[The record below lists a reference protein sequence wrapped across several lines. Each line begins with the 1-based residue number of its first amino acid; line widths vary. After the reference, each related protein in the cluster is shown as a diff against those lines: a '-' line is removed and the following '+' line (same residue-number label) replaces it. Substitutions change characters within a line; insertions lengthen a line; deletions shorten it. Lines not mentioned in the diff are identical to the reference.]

1 MIRETRKEREYR
13 EREARM
19 LDLAREML
27 MRDGYLGLNMER
39 IASAVEYSKGTVY
52 GHFPNKE
59 EIILALAVETQKKRT
74 EMFQRGAVFHGSSRD
89 RITAIGAAAELF
101 VRLHPSHF
109 HVEQIVRLSSIWE
122 KTSEKRRQI
131 MRNGEMACVGVVG
144 GVVRDA
150 VARGELNLP
159 EEVSPEDVVF
169 GLWSTNFGAFT
180 LLSTSNSLVDLG
192 IENPVVAVRTCM
204 NRMLDGFAWQPI
216 SSEFDYEAVY
226 QRAMNEVF
234 PDEYSQL
241 QALG

>member
-1 MIRETRKEREYR
+1 MLKETRKEREYR
-13 EREARM
+13 AREAQM

-74 EMFQRGAVFHGSSRD
+74 EMFQRAAVFHGSTRE
-89 RITAIGAAAELF
+89 RVAAIGAAAELF
-101 VRLHPSHF
+101 VRLHHSHF

-131 MRNGEMACVGVVG
+131 MRNSETNCVGIVG

-150 VARGELNLP
+150 IAQGDLSLP
-159 EEVSPEDVVF
+159 AEVSPEDVVF

-192 IENPVVAVRTCM
+192 IEDPVVAVRTCM
-204 NRMLDGFAWQPI
+204 NRMLDGFGWRTL
-216 SSEFDYEAVY
+216 SSEHDDGSVN
-226 QRAMNEVF
+226 RRGMNEVC
-234 PDEYSQL
+234 PPADTQL
-241 QALG
+241 QA